1 VTRAEHPVFAPP
13 TDPDTPIWRYFDLPK
28 FISLLD
34 SKGLYFCRADLLG
47 DPLEGSFTRAREVQR
62 QRLLREP
69 PPGWSREELERSL
82 NNRAAFF
89 ADMRSCTYVNCWHLG
104 DHESMAMWNGY
115 GGGPY
120 GIAVRSRVGLLD
132 RLLPDKYGPA
142 PTDHVF
148 IRRVSYI
155 DYSSELEHLPDEH
168 HAYAPFVCKSLAY
181 AHESELRAVFSDMSL
196 YRTSECPVGRLLP
209 VDLQCLIE
217 RVTVSPLAPSWFDVV
232 VRTKVSKGSAQ
243 SPDGAVRSFGTT
255 PSAGCLRRSGLCC
268 AHLAF

>member
-1 VTRAEHPVFAPP
+1 
-13 TDPDTPIWRYFDLPK
+13 
-28 FISLLD
+28 
-34 SKGLYFCRADLLG
+34 
-47 DPLEGSFTRAREVQR
+47 
-62 QRLLREP
+62 
-69 PPGWSREELERSL
+69 
-82 NNRAAFF
+82 
-89 ADMRSCTYVNCWHLG
+89 MRSCTYVNCWHLG

-120 GIAVRSRVGLLD
+120 GIPVRSRVGLLD

-148 IRRVSYI
+148 IRHVSYI

-168 HAYAPFVCKSLAY
+168 HAYAPFVCKSVAY